1 VGGSPRGGDP
11 PTGVRVAGASRLA
24 HLGAVAIA
32 DRVLVGGL
40 LALLAVVLVTT
51 AVRALRRSRRRGAGV
66 RDDTLRAGRDPELD
80 GSGAALRAM
89 GRNAWMR
96 PGGGGL

>member
-1 VGGSPRGGDP
+1 MPQ
-11 PTGVRVAGASRLA
+11 TGTVAS
-24 HLGAVAIA
+24 A

-40 LALLAVVLVTT
+40 LALLAVVLVTS
-51 AVRALRRSRRRGAGV
+51 AVRALRRSRRREAAV
-66 RDDTLRAGRDPELD
+66 RDDTLRAGRDPEVD

-96 PGGGGL
+96 PGGGGF

>member
-1 VGGSPRGGDP
+1 M
-11 PTGVRVAGASRLA
+11 AS
-24 HLGAVAIA
+24 A

-40 LALLAVVLVTT
+40 LALLVVVLVTT
-51 AVRALRRSRRRGAGV
+51 TVRALRRSRRRATAV

-89 GRNAWMR
+89 GRSAWMR
-96 PGGGGL
+96 PGGGGF